1 MQRKTMISTRFAVA
15 GALAACAVTLAPRA
29 FAWGPVGHETV
40 AYIAEDH
47 LTPVAK
53 QGVEAI
59 LGSDLDLA
67 DVSNWADEVRITSRP
82 ETAGWHFI
90 DIPDRQQGVNES
102 DEPSFCSQG
111 SRDNCVVNQIGLDKA
126 QLGHTGATAAQKL
139 EALKFLVHFVGDV
152 HQPLHCANDS
162 DRGGNEKVVRFAKP
176 GSHSTTGTKI
186 KLHALW
192 DRLLE
197 IQTKESARELASDL
211 EQSITDSEVNSWQ
224 SGTPTDWAWES
235 FEIAHDAIYSEF
247 SAGATDSS
255 GVALP
260 RDYYSTK
267 MRDIVNMQLEKAGI
281 RLAWVLN
288 ELFK

>member
-1 MQRKTMISTRFAVA
+1 MKLRVA
-15 GALAACAVTLAPRA
+15 AALAAGAITLAPRA

-53 QGVEAI
+53 QAVESL
-59 LGSDLDLA
+59 LGADLDLA
-67 DVSNWADEVRITSRP
+67 DVSNWADQVRLTSRP

-90 DIPDRQQGVNES
+90 DIPDRRGGVVES
-102 DEPSFCSQG
+102 DEPNFCSQG
-111 SRDNCVVNQIGLDKA
+111 SHDNCVVNQIGLDEA
-126 QLGHTGATAAQKL
+126 QLANARATAVQKL

-152 HQPLHCANDS
+152 HQPLHCADDS
-162 DRGGNEKVVRFAKP
+162 DRGGNEKVVRFVKP
-176 GSHSTTGTKI
+176 ASRSTTGTKI

-192 DRLLE
+192 DRLIE
-197 IQTKESARELASDL
+197 IQTKESARELASEL
-211 EQSITDSEVNSWQ
+211 EQSITDSELSSWQ
-224 SGTPTDWAWES
+224 SGTPADWAWES

-247 SAGATDSS
+247 SAGPTDSS

-267 MRDIVNMQLEKAGI
+267 MRDIVNTQLERAGI